1 MSQEIINR
9 VAKSKLETIDLE
21 FFFLKTDRISFD
33 LKPWLK
39 EELFLLEKDFREKVK
54 NFDWKSFDN
63 KAVFIICSNDAI
75 IPDWAFILVSS
86 SLNNEGIIN
95 VIGSKEI
102 LDIKLITDSISAF
115 DFSIYKGKPVIIK
128 GCSDQKIPL
137 SAYSVLLEKLQHQ
150 AKSIMF
156 GEACSSV
163 PIYKSLKK
171 SN

>member
-21 FFFLKTDRISFD
+21 FFFPKTDRISFD

-75 IPDWAFILVSS
+75 IPDWAYILISS
-86 SLNNEGIIN
+86 QFNNHEIRN

-102 LDIKLITDSISAF
+102 LNIKLVTDMVNTF
-115 DFSIYKGKPVIIK
+115 NFSIYKGKPVIIK

-137 SAYSVLLEKLQHQ
+137 SAYSVLLEKLQLE

-163 PIYKSLKK
+163 PIYKSSNK
-171 SN
+171 S

>member
-1 MSQEIINR
+1 MNAPAVQRDAI
-9 VAKSKLETIDLE
+9 K
-21 FFFLKTDRISFD
+21 F
-33 LKPWLK
+33 
-39 EELFLLEKDFREKVK
+39 
-54 NFDWKSFDN
+54 N
-63 KAVFIICSNDAI
+63 KA
-75 IPDWAFILVSS
+75 
-86 SLNNEGIIN
+86 
-95 VIGSKEI
+95 
-102 LDIKLITDSISAF
+102 
-115 DFSIYKGKPVIIK
+115 YKGKPVIIK

>member
-1 MSQEIINR
+1 MSQKIINR
-9 VAKSKLETIDLE
+9 VANSRLETIDLE
-21 FFFLKTDRISFD
+21 LFFPEIERISFD
-33 LKPWLK
+33 IKLWLK
-39 EELFLLEKDFREKVK
+39 DELFLVEKDFREKVK
-54 NFDWKSFDN
+54 NFDWKKYKN
-63 KAVFIICSNDAI
+63 KAVYITCSNDAI

-86 SLNNEGIIN
+86 SLNNEGIVN

-137 SAYSVLLEKLQHQ
+137 SAYSMLLEKLQHQ